1 MQDLINYTLQLADN
15 SLIYGHRLSEWCGHG
30 PALEVDIALSNIA
43 LDNLGAARSF
53 YQYAAT
59 LQGGDATEDT
69 LAYLRTERE
78 FKNILM
84 VELPNG
90 NFADTIARAFYFDAF
105 QLLFYKALQLSSDNN
120 IAGIAAKSLKE
131 VTYHFKYSSEWV
143 IRLGEGTPESK
154 EKMQRAIDNLYPY
167 SGEVFIAS
175 EVELNLQS
183 KNIAPD
189 CSTLQKSW
197 QSLIEE
203 TLETAT
209 LQMPEASYMQ
219 RGGKKGI
226 HTEHLGFILAEM
238 QHLQRVHPGAT
249 W

>member
-59 LQGGDATEDT
+59 LQGGEATEDT

-105 QLLFYKALQLSSDNN
+105 QLLFYKALQLSNDAT

-143 IRLGEGTPESK
+143 IRLGDGTPESK

-167 SGEVFIAS
+167 SGEVFLAS
-175 EVELNLQS
+175 DVELNLQT

-189 CSTLQKSW
+189 CSALYKPW
-197 QSLIEE
+197 QTLIEE
-203 TLETAT
+203 TLENAT
-209 LQMPEASYMQ
+209 LQMPEAAYMQ

>member
-59 LQGGDATEDT
+59 FQGGEATEDT

-105 QLLFYKALQLSSDNN
+105 QLLFYKALQLSNDAT

-143 IRLGEGTPESK
+143 IRLGDGTPESK

-167 SGEVFIAS
+167 SGEVFLAS
-175 EVELNLQS
+175 DVELNLQT

-189 CSTLQKSW
+189 CSALYKPW
-197 QSLIEE
+197 QTLIEE
-203 TLETAT
+203 TLENAT
-209 LQMPEASYMQ
+209 LQMPEAAYMQ